1 MHPLPLPT
9 LDRVQASLQEAKD
22 LPEGAGG
29 SMGVEA
35 LSAITRKNGGM
46 KPFKDGSDLGQH
58 K

>member
-1 MHPLPLPT
+1 
-9 LDRVQASLQEAKD
+9 LQEAKD

-46 KPFKDGSDLGQH
+46 KPFMDDSDLGEQ